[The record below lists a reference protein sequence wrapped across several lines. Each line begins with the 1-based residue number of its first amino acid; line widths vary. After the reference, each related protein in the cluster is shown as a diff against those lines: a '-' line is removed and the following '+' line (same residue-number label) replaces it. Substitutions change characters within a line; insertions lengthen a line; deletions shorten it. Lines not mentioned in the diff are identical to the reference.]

1 MCRGPL
7 AVGVA
12 PPTKVVT
19 ETEVDRG
26 VGAAVGGAGRV
37 ASDGR

>member
-19 ETEVDRG
+19 EAQVDRS
-26 VGAAVGGAGRV
+26 VGIAVSGAGYITP
-37 ASDGR
+37 DGR